1 MKLRFYMRGLG
12 IGIVVTALIMGIAS
26 PNTNNS
32 DADTAENGKN
42 AVMLADI
49 QNSAA
54 PETTAV
60 PETTVVPETTAV
72 PEKTREPQTTPSHST
87 APSQAATE
95 KPQVPTES
103 PKPQAPTQ
111 SPKTTLVPVPAT
123 TASPSPS
130 IKSNVNNDN
139 STVKFTVAS
148 GWGSDSVS
156 RHLEEAGLVK
166 SAAEYDK
173 FLCANGYDKKIGSG
187 TYDIPVGAS
196 EEEIAELI
204 TGGNR

>member
-32 DADTAENGKN
+32 DADTAENGKD

-60 PETTVVPETTAV
+60 PA
-72 PEKTREPQTTPSHST
+72 
-87 APSQAATE
+87 
-95 KPQVPTES
+95 ES

-111 SPKTTLVPVPAT
+111 SPKTTPVPVPAT
-123 TASPSPS
+123 TAPPSPS
-130 IKSNVNNDN
+130 IKPNVNNDN

-166 SAAEYDK
+166 SATEYDK